1 MVKCHACD
9 GKGYFDQNEIC
20 LYCEGSGIQ
29 EMREE
34 RTMENKGLYVKYEVR
49 KKENGELVDGCF
61 VLRPDKDPAAV
72 YALVEYV
79 RYTENLE
86 LKRDVANWLKAV
98 KGKEDVHYYEVGEGE
113 YVIARS
119 KEHALECMKNITDQV
134 EKDMAEA
141 FGEGASYEEFLD
153 EYVRQ
158 LDDLDNFDDG
168 IVLKAILEADQIPA
182 YTHSAHTF

>member
-34 RTMENKGLYVKYEVR
+34 RTMENKGLYAKYDVR
-49 KKENGELVDGCF
+49 KVETGEEVYNCF

-72 YALVEYV
+72 YALVEYA
-79 RYTENLE
+79 RNTDNQE
-86 LKRDVANWLKAV
+86 LKRDIANWLKAIT
-98 KGKEDVHYYEVGEGE
+98 GKEGVHYFEIGEGE
-113 YVIARS
+113 YVVAHS
-119 KEHALECMKNITDQV
+119 KEEALTYYTNNI
-134 EKDMAEA
+134 AEQP
-141 FGEGASYEEFLD
+141 D
-153 EYVRQ
+153 DVKVRQ
-158 LDDLDNFDDG
+158 LHDFDSFDDG